1 MYKYIKRILDV
12 IISASALI
20 ILLPLYIII
29 MILIKITTRDKIFY
43 NQIRTGKNGKNF
55 KMYKFRTMKNKK
67 VTKIGKM
74 LRNTSLD
81 ELPQFLNVLKGDM
94 SIIGPRP
101 WIPEYY
107 KRFNRHQKKR
117 TKVLPG
123 IIGLA
128 QVNGRNNI
136 DIFQKINYDIEYVN
150 NISLILDIK
159 ILLKSVKVI
168 FIKEDINTIEQH
180 LNYELEQL
188 EKNKKRI
195 EKTTMI

>member
-1 MYKYIKRILDV
+1 MYKKIKRILDI
-12 IISASALI
+12 IISLLVLI
-20 ILLPLYIII
+20 ILSPIYLII
-29 MILIKITTRDKIFY
+29 MILIKITTKDKIFY
-43 NQIRTGKNGKNF
+43 NQQRTGLNGKNF

-67 VTKIGKM
+67 VTKIGKI

-81 ELPQFLNVLKGDM
+81 ELPQFLNVLKGEM

-107 KRFNRHQKKR
+107 KRFNKKQKRR

-136 DIFQKINYDIEYVN
+136 DIFKKIDYDIEYVDN
-150 NISLILDIK
+150 MNFILDIK
-159 ILLKSVKVI
+159 IILKSIKVI
-168 FIKEDINTIEQH
+168 FTKEDETTIEEH
-180 LNYELEQL
+180 LNQELKLL
-188 EKNKKRI
+188 EKK
-195 EKTTMI
+195 